1 MGASISSSLI
11 VGIAAMVLATN
22 LLLWGVS
29 RAVCS
34 SELRGV
40 SISDQNG
47 TNGRQEYAPARVP
60 VAVRTCS
67 NTRRPESE

>member
-1 MGASISSSLI
+1 MGASISSSLT

-34 SELRGV
+34 SEQPGLPV
-40 SISDQNG
+40 SDQNG
-47 TNGRQEYAPARVP
+47 TNGRQVYAPARVP
-60 VAVRTCS
+60 VAVRTYN

>member
-1 MGASISSSLI
+1 MGASISSSLTI
-11 VGIAAMVLATN
+11 GIAAMVLATN
-22 LLLWGVS
+22 LLFWGLS

-34 SELRGV
+34 SKLRGV
-40 SISDQNG
+40 SVSDQNG

-60 VAVRTCS
+60 VAVRTYN